1 MPEEWE
7 QKRMGD
13 DELTDFDIFVQN
25 EAKESEDL
33 WWLYRQLDLFN
44 FYGFSLKFRFFLNSQ
59 LIY

>member
-33 WWLYRQLDLFN
+33 WWLYRQLDLFYL
-44 FYGFSLKFRFFLNSQ
+44 YGFSLKFRFFLNSQ
-59 LIY
+59 